1 MGLITAKAI
10 FVFVSAPRTGTT
22 RGQFFI
28 DDIMGLEYESYF
40 GEGSI
45 GSYGFSQDMVE
56 FSNLSFHSNRPQVQH
71 LSDKT
76 AELHRLK
83 N

>member
-1 MGLITAKAI
+1 M
-10 FVFVSAPRTGTT
+10 
-22 RGQFFI
+22 QFFV
-28 DDIMGLEYESYF
+28 DGIMGLEYESYF

-71 LSDKT
+71 LSDKM
-76 AELHRLK
+76 AEVHQLK

>member
-1 MGLITAKAI
+1 ME
-10 FVFVSAPRTGTT
+10 
-22 RGQFFI
+22 
-28 DDIMGLEYESYF
+28 LEYESYF

-56 FSNLSFHSNRPQVQH
+56 FSNLSFHSNRPRVQH
-71 LSDKT
+71 LSDKM
-76 AELHRLK
+76 AEVHQLK